1 MGRRILIICTL
12 LLTACSGR
20 VSRSGADSGMEYARW
35 FDLIPEGIVTISPSD
50 NHRDT
55 LIVSRPLDRLVCM
68 SSSYLAYLDGISC
81 DSVVVGVSGIGYVT
95 DPSIRER
102 YDSTR
107 RGTAERPLYDI
118 GYDADPDYERIVALR
133 PDLLIAYSVSA
144 AEPAWLSRLRDL
156 GIPVLLLSEQ
166 LENHPLAR
174 AEYVRLFGALTGRR
188 EKADSVFTAIRDRYE
203 SLRVETDSP
212 VPVLLNMPYADQ
224 WFVPGADNYMTRL
237 VRDAGGEVLG
247 SAPGTSA
254 SRIMSLEEA
263 WMLAGE
269 ARAWLNPGWCRSREQ
284 LSDQLPS
291 FSRFDIPVIYNN
303 IRRSTDGGGNDFW
316 ESGALRADRVLDDL
330 VRILRTAKENP
341 RETVPGD
348 SLYYFIPVE

>member
-1 MGRRILIICTL
+1 M
-12 LLTACSGR
+12 
-20 VSRSGADSGMEYARW
+20 
-35 FDLIPEGIVTISPSD
+35 P
-50 NHRDT
+50 
-55 LIVSRPLDRLVCM
+55 RPLDRYEDLKRILSQMGSAAV
-68 SSSYLAYLDGISC
+68 AF
-81 DSVVVGVSGIGYVT
+81 SGGA
-95 DPSIRER
+95 
-102 YDSTR
+102 DSTLLLKAAYDALGDGSMAVTVLSHAFPQDEADDAR
-107 RGTAERPLYDI
+107 RICRDI
-118 GYDADPDYERIVALR
+118 GARLETIEFDVLSVPMFAENPPDRCYHCKKAL
-133 PDLLIAYSVSA
+133 
-144 AEPAWLSRLRDL
+144 
-156 GIPVLLLSEQ
+156 
-166 LENHPLAR
+166 
-174 AEYVRLFGALTGRR
+174 
-188 EKADSVFTAIRDRYE
+188 FTAIRDRYE

-316 ESGALRADRVLDDL
+316 ESGALRADRVLEDL